1 MAKLPTDKLDA
12 MDKRYQ
18 AIEDQM
24 AQAPDPETIVK
35 LSKEHSDLQPV
46 VQKIREYKSAVA
58 GLADAEEMIASG
70 DKELIELA
78 ELERDELKEKIEE
91 FTQEIRLLL
100 LPKDDADD
108 KSAILEV
115 RAGTGGDEA
124 GDREQGDLVGGNRV
138 AEEAGALGEV
148 GRQFWK
154 IARAVFQAGMHGTHQ
169 DTVFQGQEAEI
180 QRRQQMRIGVRHQGP
195 LYIGPG
201 SPQSCASL
209 ADSSVT

>member
-12 MDKRYQ
+12 MDKRHQ

-46 VQKIREYKSAVA
+46 VEKIREYKSAVA

-91 FTQEIRLLL
+91 YTQEIRLLL

-108 KSAILEV
+108 KARFWRCERELVVMKLRFLRATCSACISAMLN
-115 RAGTGGDEA
+115 
-124 GDREQGDLVGGNRV
+124 LPVG
-138 AEEAGALGEV
+138 
-148 GRQFWK
+148 K
-154 IARAVFQAGMHGTHQ
+154 
-169 DTVFQGQEAEI
+169 
-180 QRRQQMRIGVRHQGP
+180 
-195 LYIGPG
+195 
-201 SPQSCASL
+201 
-209 ADSSVT
+209 